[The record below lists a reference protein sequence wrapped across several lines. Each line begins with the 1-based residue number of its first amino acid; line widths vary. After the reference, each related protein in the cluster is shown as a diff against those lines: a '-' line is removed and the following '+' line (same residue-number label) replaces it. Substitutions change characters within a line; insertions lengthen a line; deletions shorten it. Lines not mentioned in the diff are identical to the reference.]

1 MSSVVN
7 TQDLVLALQPLSII
21 NQQALSG
28 AVIEGF
34 SLDSR
39 TLKKGECFIALK
51 GPNFDGNDF
60 IAEAVQRGA
69 SMVVASR
76 QVPGIS
82 IPLVIV
88 YDTMAALRAVAA
100 TVRKGKKT
108 AVIGIT
114 GSVGKTTTKE
124 MLYRILR
131 EKKSVVYS
139 EANENNYIGVSKAL
153 FKIASLP
160 EPDICIAEMG
170 SSKYGEIAG
179 LAAMAS
185 PDIGVITDVGPSHLE
200 GFYRLERVV
209 EEKQSILRSPRT
221 IGVINFDNRLL
232 NESTYPNKLLKFGT
246 RRLCDVYARHLYSD
260 NAASYF
266 RVNDKYP
273 LCLKTPAHFNIYNAL
288 AAIGAGLL
296 FGFSVKEATGVL
308 SDFEF
313 PAQRM
318 QAVQKEQYYFIND
331 AYNANPLSFISGLRT
346 VQKLDYP
353 VKIAIFGD
361 MLELGEN
368 TLRYHRQV
376 IQEAVKTGFRY
387 LFLIGEQMHRV
398 GKELLKD
405 EQLTGKIY
413 FFGDDY
419 RIVAEALRLV
429 AREGTLVYLKG
440 SHAFRLEKVLDYF
453 SEST

>member
-21 NQQALSG
+21 NQQALSQI
-28 AVIEGF
+28 VIEGF

-60 IAEAVQRGA
+60 IVEAVQRGA

-76 QVPGIS
+76 QIPETSVP
-82 IPLVIV
+82 LAIV
-88 YDTMAALRAVAA
+88 YDTRAALGAVAA
-100 TVRKGKKT
+100 TVRKKKET

-131 EKKSVVYS
+131 EKKSVVCS

-153 FKIASLP
+153 FKIASS
-160 EPDICIAEMG
+160 PDICIVEMG
-170 SSKYGEIAG
+170 SNKYGEIAE

-221 IGVINFDNRLL
+221 IGVINFDNQLL
-232 NESTYPNKLLKFGT
+232 NESKYPNKLLKFGT

-266 RVNDKYP
+266 RVNEKYP

-296 FGFSVKEATGVL
+296 FGFSVKEATSVL

-318 QAVQKEQYYFIND
+318 QTVKKEQYHFIND
-331 AYNANPLSFISGLRT
+331 AYNANPLSFVSGLRT

-368 TLRYHRQV
+368 APLYHRQV
-376 IQEAVKTGFRY
+376 IHEAVKTGFRY

-440 SHAFRLEKVLDYF
+440 SHAFHLEKVLDYF
-453 SEST
+453 SDSA